1 MEGKVELPIERYEE
15 LTKIERDGFAKVKEL
30 EANIDKIYVWY
41 SDWLDKRA
49 EYHTKDEIMNALHD
63 KLSYV
68 TKEWEMCISL
78 KDKAIGEKEAVI
90 QKYNKASF
98 WKRFKYLWTGR
109 M

>member
-30 EANIDKIYVWY
+30 EANMDVVII
-41 SDWLDKRA
+41 
-49 EYHTKDEIMNALHD
+49 HH
-63 KLSYV
+63 
-68 TKEWEMCISL
+68 KEWCEGVIQREYTEYKPRSEVFQKL
-78 KDKAIGEKEAVI
+78 IDARTKAVEAKDKAIGEKEAVI
-90 QKYNKASF
+90 QKYNEASF